1 MKKRKRR
8 KKMTW
13 NEFANLA
20 SCLALLFATA
30 SLLVVILSLR
40 STKTIV
46 VKEDTPKAIN
56 FGEITRSEVD
66 KEVKEAGGVFYI
78 NEEHESRIRE
88 ALEEL

>member
-1 MKKRKRR
+1 
-8 KKMTW
+8 MTW

-46 VKEDTPKAIN
+46 AKEDVAYEVETKAIN
-56 FGEITRSEVD
+56 MGEIE

-78 NEEHESRIRE
+78 NEDHEGRIRE